1 MEELRFRKEKVVAF
15 FRERFRDEADIVM
28 AEAAV
33 LDLVRRKVISVVE
46 GADLLGVQPR
56 EFLRLMTTHG
66 VPYFSGGAEEDA
78 SAVQVPDLSS
88 DQPSIEEKLAR
99 LAAEVPAEDWEQ
111 LPADLTD
118 RLDHYLYG
126 SSPS

>member
-1 MEELRFRKEKVVAF
+1 
-15 FRERFRDEADIVM
+15 M

-56 EFLRLMTTHG
+56 EFLRLMTAHG